1 MAKRSFSNLV
11 NKSKDL
17 SQISHNLLHNQ
28 IVLYVVFF
36 IAVANLFHFVYSN
49 DLMPVGIFIATGI
62 LTSFFSK
69 NMVVIMI
76 LSMVVANIYRVGYGK
91 KEGFGKN
98 KEEEDGDEEF
108 ETNLD
113 EDDDKEGMKDEDD
126 EDDDEK
132 KDKEGMKDDEDD
144 EKEEFEGFKGNNSEL
159 RFTDKERLKL
169 KLLTTKI
176 NEDGKII
183 I

>member
-17 SQISHNLLHNQ
+17 SQISHKLLHNQ

-144 EKEEFEGFKGNNSEL
+144 DLEGFE
-159 RFTDKERLKL
+159 TTTPVD
-169 KLLTTKI
+169 LTNI
-176 NEDGKII
+176 
-183 I
+183 

>member
-113 EDDDKEGMKDEDD
+113 EDDDKEGMKDEDED
-126 EDDDEK
+126 EEDDDEK

-144 EKEEFEGFKGNNSEL
+144 VEGFTTNVTFTNNE
-159 RFTDKERLKL
+159 KLKL
-169 KLLTTKI
+169 KKLAETLKL
-176 NEDGKII
+176 EDK
-183 I
+183 

>member
-91 KEGFGKN
+91 KEGFGK
-98 KEEEDGDEEF
+98 KDDEDVDEEF

-113 EDDDKEGMKDEDD
+113 EDDKEGMKDED

-132 KDKEGMKDDEDD
+132 KDKEGMKDEDD
-144 EKEEFEGFKGNNSEL
+144 EKDELEGFRAIGDEFN
-159 RFTDKERLKL
+159 KEEEKKL
-169 KLLTTKI
+169 KLFAAKLDK
-176 NEDGKII
+176 NGNL
-183 I
+183 